1 VKMVRGKKA
10 YLCPVFINPQMAQ
23 DINMAQEPMT
33 PELKEKSRK
42 FLLWVGLVSIGMMF
56 AGLTSGYIV
65 RRQTGTWLK
74 FDLPF
79 TFWISTAI
87 ILISSITM
95 NWAVQLIRK
104 NEITRLANAV
114 LITFLLGIGFGV
126 CQFISWYIL
135 ISKNIYFTGTAS
147 SASGSYLYVLCALH
161 LCHILGGLIA
171 LGVIYVKSLMKKYA
185 SDNYLGIKLCATY
198 WHFLDGLWI
207 YLFIFM
213 LMLR

>member
-1 VKMVRGKKA
+1 
-10 YLCPVFINPQMAQ
+10 MAQ
-23 DINMAQEPMT
+23 DIQMVQEPMA
-33 PELKEKSRK
+33 PELKERSRK
-42 FLLWVGLVSIGMMF
+42 FLLWIALVSIAMMF

-79 TFWISTAI
+79 TFWVSSAL

-95 NWAVQLIRK
+95 NWSVQLIRK
-104 NEITRLANAV
+104 NEVKALPNAV

-126 CQFISWYIL
+126 CQFISWHTL
-135 ISKNIYFTGTAS
+135 ISENIYFTGVSS
-147 SASGSYLYVLCALH
+147 SASASYLYILCALH

-171 LGVIYVKSLMKKYA
+171 LAVVYFKSFREKYTA
-185 SDNYLGIKLCATY
+185 ENHLGIKLCATY

-207 YLFIFM
+207 YLFLFM
-213 LMLR
+213 LIMR

>member
-1 VKMVRGKKA
+1 M
-10 YLCPVFINPQMAQ
+10 QMAQ
-23 DINMAQEPMT
+23 ELNIPQQEPMT
-33 PELKEKSRK
+33 AELKEKSRK
-42 FLLWVGLVSIGMMF
+42 FLLWIGLVSIAMMF

-87 ILISSITM
+87 IIISSITM
-95 NWAVQLIRK
+95 NWSVQLIRK
-104 NEITRLANAV
+104 NSLKMLTKAV
-114 LITFLLGIGFGV
+114 LLTLLLGIGFGV
-126 CQFISWYIL
+126 FQFISWYVL
-135 ISKNIYFTGTAS
+135 ISKNIYFTGAES
-147 SASGSYLYVLCALH
+147 SASASYLYILCALH

-171 LGVIYVKSLMKKYA
+171 LGVVYVKSLRQKYSA
-185 SDNYLGIKLCATY
+185 GNHLGIKLCATY

-213 LMLR
+213 LIMR